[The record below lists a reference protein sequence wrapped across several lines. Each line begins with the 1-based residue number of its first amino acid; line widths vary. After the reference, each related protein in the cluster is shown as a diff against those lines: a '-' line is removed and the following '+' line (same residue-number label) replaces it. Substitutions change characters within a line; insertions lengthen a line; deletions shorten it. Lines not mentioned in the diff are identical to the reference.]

1 MSRTNHFFKRKE
13 RSTHWLQVMSTTVR
27 SRVKPILW
35 KKFLSNVFFQMGQ
48 WVKNPLTMQEIQDQ
62 SLSQEDPLEE
72 EMATH
77 SRTLPEKSHGQR
89 SLAGYCP
96 WGCKESNTTEHT
108 HVTYMHFSFGQCYFC
123 DFFSEVLYLKTC
135 VLLWN
140 FMPLHMFPRL
150 TKAFLKFIWETTAHV
165 SG

>member
-1 MSRTNHFFKRKE
+1 MSSYKIIKHFLVAQMVKNLPAMQETLVRYLGREDPWRRE
-13 RSTHWLQVMSTTVR
+13 RQPT
-27 SRVKPILW
+27 P
-35 KKFLSNVFFQMGQ
+35 VFFPG
-48 WVKNPLTMQEIQDQ
+48 E
-62 SLSQEDPLEE
+62 
-72 EMATH
+72 
-77 SRTLPEKSHGQR
+77 SHGQR

-108 HVTYMHFSFGQCYFC
+108 HMTYMHFSFGQCYFC